1 MEVKRE
7 EVGLEIGEQ
16 RYLTH
21 CAILASLPAEYSK
34 NEKDAQ
40 LSTIRGT
47 DDERPSTKTHRLDRL
62 LDNLASLLVAH
73 GGGDCVAAALGG
85 PTKDKI
91 TLLLSIDTPVLE
103 REASALYQAIE
114 AHSQRIFRY
123 LRNFHN
129 AADDPGIQQN
139 IRADF
144 TVRQMIYSIGEIES
158 RYRLFNRE
166 LKKIK
171 KLDLGQFEFYNVVQE
186 ETVYYV
192 LAPEY
197 DNAEDESLAKDL
209 CQSFFAL
216 EGEKENL
223 PEKQKSLIE
232 DLKARPDLPTKQLS
246 RQDFLIWHE
255 LFLWLFKLLGRQIQF
270 CIRARSADGS
280 QDERA
285 EAYKNLWIAA
295 SNLNEMLQRVVVM
308 IEGSSIFRMWTA
320 IFQKILDGKG
330 KRRTTVGAM
339 IPPVP
344 LPSFAGG
351 PTPTATSQSRGQGEK
366 ILENFLSREQNSEG
380 AQQTPAEL
388 EQPQLPEYSGLD
400 IEQGALSISQDPKAG
415 KLVKFG
421 GIIQNTFRR
430 KRRQDREL
438 SDKEGLDAGLG
449 TVKRVLGKP
458 ITWIRNKSQKKESL
472 KNILNAQETS
482 NIAEEI
488 GSGRRKEEPGDDN
501 SHQETQVAVP
511 NQSPD
516 DNFDDSVHQRE
527 RNSRGYR
534 SYASLESLTKVV
546 PTPKNSRELSMNDA
560 EEYEGGD
567 EDVDE
572 DENEDGDGDKDDEV
586 GYDDFDP
593 RLITVAEKP
602 RGAARN
608 GLFRRAYALASFQF
622 LIRAVIHDK
631 AIATEVVKK
640 DFTVKV
646 ITPVEESYVTSKV
659 ENLEETLHRFFAL
672 ENPNGTP
679 PEIKIQIPKE
689 LPSDHIKHVF
699 GIIEELS
706 KRITV
711 KACKA
716 QTKPM
721 SGTLSQARPMRS
733 GYAKASKS
741 PQ

>member
-21 CAILASLPAEYSK
+21 CAILASLPTEHSK
-34 NEKDAQ
+34 NEKDTQ
-40 LSTIRGT
+40 LNTIREA
-47 DDERPSTKTHRLDRL
+47 DDERPSTKTHRLDQL

-73 GGGDCVAAALGG
+73 GGGDCVAVALGG
-85 PTKDKI
+85 LTKDKI
-91 TLLLSIDTPVLE
+91 TLLLK
-103 REASALYQAIE
+103 
-114 AHSQRIFRY
+114 AHSQRIFTY

-139 IRADF
+139 VRADF
-144 TVRQMIYSIGEIES
+144 TVQQMIYSIHKIES
-158 RYRLFNRE
+158 RYKLFNRE
-166 LKKIK
+166 LKKIQ
-171 KLDLGQFEFYNVVQE
+171 KLDLGQFEFYDVVQE

-192 LAPEY
+192 LAPGN

-232 DLKARPDLPTKQLS
+232 DLKARPNLPTKHLS

-255 LFLWLFKLLGRQIQF
+255 LFLWLFKLLVKGLNRRPLSWSSPSCQNTP
-270 CIRARSADGS
+270 G
-280 QDERA
+280 
-285 EAYKNLWIAA
+285 WIL
-295 SNLNEMLQRVVVM
+295 S
-308 IEGSSIFRMWTA
+308 
-320 IFQKILDGKG
+320 KG
-330 KRRTTVGAM
+330 G
-339 IPPVP
+339 
-344 LPSFAGG
+344 
-351 PTPTATSQSRGQGEK
+351 
-366 ILENFLSREQNSEG
+366 
-380 AQQTPAEL
+380 
-388 EQPQLPEYSGLD
+388 
-400 IEQGALSISQDPKAG
+400 LSISQDPKAG

-449 TVKRVLGKP
+449 TVKRMLGKP

-501 SHQETQVAVP
+501 SRQETQVAVP

-516 DNFDDSVHQRE
+516 DNFDDPVHQRE

-679 PEIKIQIPKE
+679 PEIKIQVQDFIKNLDHIIKEGNHRQQLLDHTKKRFYNQGGSARRTVIAPVSSCREKPGGRQKE

-721 SGTLSQARPMRS
+721 SGDSTFSHHGIYSNEYEKGTLSQARPMRS

>member
-1 MEVKRE
+1 MVS
-7 EVGLEIGEQ
+7 
-16 RYLTH
+16 T
-21 CAILASLPAEYSK
+21 AIKESGKTKFLLP
-34 NEKDAQ
+34 
-40 LSTIRGT
+40 
-47 DDERPSTKTHRLDRL
+47 
-62 LDNLASLLVAH
+62 
-73 GGGDCVAAALGG
+73 AALGG

-91 TLLLSIDTPVLE
+91 TLLLSIDTPVPE

-144 TVRQMIYSIGEIES
+144 TVRQMIYSIGEIVS

-223 PEKQKSLIE
+223 
-232 DLKARPDLPTKQLS
+232 
-246 RQDFLIWHE
+246 
-255 LFLWLFKLLGRQIQF
+255 
-270 CIRARSADGS
+270 
-280 QDERA
+280 
-285 EAYKNLWIAA
+285 WIAA
-295 SNLNEMLQRVVVM
+295 NNSNEMLQRVVVM

-400 IEQGALSISQDPKAG
+400 IEQGGLSISQDPKAG

-501 SHQETQVAVP
+501 SRQETQVAVP

-679 PEIKIQIPKE
+679 PEIKIQVQDFIKN
-689 LPSDHIKHVF
+689 LDHIIKEGNHRQQ
-699 GIIEELS
+699 LLDHTK
-706 KRITV
+706 KRLYNQGGSARRTV
-711 KACKA
+711 IAPVSSCRE
-716 QTKPM
+716 KP
-721 SGTLSQARPMRS
+721 GGRQVYR
-733 GYAKASKS
+733 YFKASLS
-741 PQ
+741 CL